1 MKRVL
6 VDTSAIYALTARRDR
21 NHERA
26 RTFLTA
32 AIGAGTRFV
41 LADVVFAETMTLIR
55 AHHGAETASRIGR
68 ALRHSALYQWQA
80 LAAEGEKATWA
91 IFQQYD
97 DKEWSYTDCALLAL
111 GRRLGL
117 GEVFAFDAHFDQM
130 PDLTPVPG

>member
-6 VDTSAIYALTARRDR
+6 VDTSAIYALMARRDR
-21 NHERA
+21 NHQRA
-26 RTFLTA
+26 RAFLSA

-55 AHHGAETASRIGR
+55 AHHGAAMAIRIGR
-68 ALRHSALYQWQA
+68 DLRSSALYQWQA
-80 LAAEGEKATWA
+80 LGAEDERATWA

-97 DKEWSYTDCALLAL
+97 DKAWSYTDCALLAL

-117 GEVFAFDAHFDQM
+117 PEVFAFDAHFDQM
-130 PDLTPVPG
+130 PGMAALPR